1 MKIKLFI
8 AASVLFI
15 TAYLAYSYIYQG
27 HRNVLAEKATISL
40 TSEELFENFN
50 NPSKKA
56 SQNFI
61 NKIIDFKGSISAI
74 ESDFIVIKPS
84 IVCVLDSNFF
94 ASHLTIGDTLLLKG
108 RCIGFDD
115 LFMEVKMDHVSF
127 K

>member
-8 AASVLFI
+8 AASVLFT

-27 HRNVLAEKATISL
+27 HRDVLAEKATISL
-40 TSEELFENFN
+40 TSEALFKNFN
-50 NPSKKA
+50 NPTKKA
-56 SQNFI
+56 SQNYI
-61 NKIIDFKGSISAI
+61 NKIIDFNGSISAI

-84 IVCVLDSNFF
+84 IVCVLDSNF
-94 ASHLTIGDTLLLKG
+94 SVSQLTIGDSLNLKG

-127 K
+127 E

>member
-56 SQNFI
+56 SQNYI

-94 ASHLTIGDTLLLKG
+94 VGDTLLLKG

>member
-1 MKIKLFI
+1 MKTKLFI
-8 AASVLFI
+8 AASVLFT

-27 HRNVLAEKATISL
+27 HRDILSEKATISL
-40 TSEELFENFN
+40 TSEALFENFN
-50 NPSKKA
+50 NPTKKA
-56 SQNFI
+56 SQNYI

-84 IVCVLDSNFF
+84 IVCVLDSNF
-94 ASHLTIGDTLLLKG
+94 SVSQLTIGDSLNLKG
-108 RCIGFDD
+108 RCVGFDE

>member
-15 TAYLAYSYIYQG
+15 TAYLAYSYIYQS
-27 HRNVLAEKATISL
+27 HRDVLAEKATISL
-40 TSEELFENFN
+40 TSEELFDNFK
-50 NPSKKA
+50 NPKKKA
-56 SQNFI
+56 SQNYI
-61 NKIIDFKGSISAI
+61 NKIIDFEGSISAI

-84 IVCVLDSNFF
+84 IVCVLDSNF
-94 ASHLTIGDTLLLKG
+94 SVSQLTIGDSLNLKG

>member
-8 AASVLFI
+8 AASVLFT

-27 HRNVLAEKATISL
+27 HRDVLAEKATISL
-40 TSEELFENFN
+40 TSEALFDNFN
-50 NPSKKA
+50 NPTKKA
-56 SQNFI
+56 SQNYI

-84 IVCVLDSNFF
+84 IVCVLDSNF
-94 ASHLTIGDTLLLKG
+94 SVSQLTIGDSLNLKG
-108 RCIGFDD
+108 RCVGFDE

>member
-1 MKIKLFI
+1 MKIKLFFTV
-8 AASVLFI
+8 SVLFI

-27 HRNVLAEKATISL
+27 HRDVLAEKATISL
-40 TSEELFENFN
+40 TSEALFDNFN

-56 SQNFI
+56 SQNYI

-84 IVCVLDSNFF
+84 IVCVLDSNF
-94 ASHLTIGDTLLLKG
+94 SVSQLTIGDSLNLKG
-108 RCIGFDD
+108 RCIGFDE

>member
-1 MKIKLFI
+1 MKIKLFFT
-8 AASVLFI
+8 ASVLFI

-27 HRNVLAEKATISL
+27 HRDVLAEKATISL
-40 TSEELFENFN
+40 TSEALFDNFN

-56 SQNFI
+56 SQNYI

-74 ESDFIVIKPS
+74 ETDFIVIKPS
-84 IVCVLDSNFF
+84 IVCVLDSNF
-94 ASHLTIGDTLLLKG
+94 SVSQLTIGDSLNLKG
-108 RCIGFDD
+108 RCIGFDE

>member
-8 AASVLFI
+8 AASVLFT

-27 HRNVLAEKATISL
+27 HRDVLAEKATINL
-40 TSEELFENFN
+40 TSEALFDNFN
-50 NPSKKA
+50 NPTKKA
-56 SQNFI
+56 SQNYI

-84 IVCVLDSNFF
+84 IVCVLDSNF
-94 ASHLTIGDTLLLKG
+94 SVSQLTIGDSLNLKG
-108 RCIGFDD
+108 RCVGFDE